1 MVRVRE
7 CQERA
12 FSDVEEY
19 CMCGICGYI
28 RRREVTP
35 GQFKRMNDTMYHRGP
50 NDSGEEVYPLA
61 GGYQIGFA
69 QRRLSIMDLSMLGHQ
84 PMHAADGRVVV
95 VYNGEIYN
103 FRELREEL
111 ADYPFRSDCDT
122 EVIIAAYLKWG
133 VSCVNRFDGMFAI
146 ALFDRKEEAV
156 YLIRDRI
163 GKKPLYYWYEHE
175 ELVFASELKPI
186 MACPDFRA
194 EIDRGVLSRYLY
206 QQYINAPESVYENV
220 YKLAPGAVLKFQ
232 NGQIHTWNYW
242 SVREAYERA
251 AKDPVKSY
259 EEAKEQLKALLERA
273 VSLRMIADVPLGT
286 FLSGGYD
293 SSLVTAMAQAHAS
306 GPVKTFSIGFHEESY
321 NEAPYARAVAD
332 YLGTAHTELMIGET
346 DMLQMV
352 ESIPKYYDEPF
363 ADSSQIPTML
373 VCKLAR
379 EQVTVALSGDGGD
392 EFYCGYNIYEKVA
405 QAQKLDRLGGLIH
418 SLCGLPGVRRLCPE
432 SKLPFKAR
440 VIAGNRD
447 RETKT
452 QFGAGNYPGIAREMV
467 GRLPSEKRMLPVH
480 YPVESAYPVSDWQI
494 CRMLLDM
501 DTYLPGDIL
510 CKMDRASMKY
520 SLEARCPIL
529 DPDVMDFSFRIPHS
543 YKYAAGDKKH
553 ILKEIAYDFMP
564 RELLERPKK
573 GFGVPLDKWLR
584 GPLKEQLLYYAG
596 RELLKRQNLF
606 DEPYVSKMVERYL
619 ETGDRGRG
627 TGENYSGLIWSFFV
641 FQQWYIYFH
650 ENSNM

>member
-7 CQERA
+7 CQKRA

-405 QAQKLDRLGGLIH
+405 QAQKLDRLGGLVH
-418 SLCGLPGVRRLCPE
+418 SLCGLSGVRRLCPE

-641 FQQWYIYFH
+641 FQQWYTYFH